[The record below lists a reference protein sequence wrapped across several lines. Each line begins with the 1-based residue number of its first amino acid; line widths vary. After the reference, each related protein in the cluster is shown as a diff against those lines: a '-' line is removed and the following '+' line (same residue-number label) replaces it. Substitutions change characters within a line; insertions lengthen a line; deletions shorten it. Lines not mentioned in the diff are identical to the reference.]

1 MLVKRNCLVCLILAL
16 SSSISTYS
24 QIVQIKGTVL
34 DKTTQKALQ
43 GVSIQVS
50 KYKGSVT
57 NSKGF
62 FSISV
67 DTSINTYQLKFSFIG
82 YKKVTINCLPNVSNI
97 VELIPAS
104 SNLKE
109 VIVSTRAKTL
119 IERAI
124 DKIPVNYPS
133 KPFMINGIYRVYN
146 IVNDSDY
153 YYKADGVIKVFSR
166 AYTEDNGKQQV
177 KLIQNKFVLRE
188 NKLSKYYNT
197 PTEKYRWVGQFYG
210 IGDYVFNR
218 PDYINKK
225 YLKNYVYTEREKIVF
240 EGRKVYVVDFES
252 KTKKQVEGTVY
263 LDTATLAFLK
273 FDITRYNVNEIF
285 FVPISIAT
293 HSTTYQLINGKWYVK
308 ESQGESEFV
317 TNNDAHYFS
326 NFVTTSVDTNNV
338 KSFDYQDVLQ
348 RRDENIKTLKEG
360 NKDDWATY
368 DSLFKK
374 EEVAGKIPLMK
385 VPNIGTTKT
394 IRKTNFIDA
403 AYKYLRSENIYLMLS
418 LAKQPIDTK
427 NSNYN
432 SLAEYGLGLS
442 NSFRLHRG
450 LFFEFGTKTF
460 YGLGGIF
467 TVTSHYQLDYHF
479 KLNKSHRPFFIM
491 PYAGYSR
498 TSIIKQK
505 ENIEQ
510 SFKSWV
516 FGVNLSIE
524 MTRKRCFYIAPAY
537 HYNYYQGGTYTG
549 IKPTNFS
556 FSIGYL
562 FKR

>member
-1 MLVKRNCLVCLILAL
+1 MLVKSNHLVYLLL
-16 SSSISTYS
+16 TLLSSISAYS
-24 QIVQIKGTVL
+24 QIVQIKGAVV
-34 DKTTQKALQ
+34 DKTTQKPLQ
-43 GVSIQVS
+43 GVSIQAS

-57 NSKGF
+57 NNKGF
-62 FSISV
+62 FSINI
-67 DTSINTYQLKFSFIG
+67 DTSINTSQLSFSFIG
-82 YKKVTINCLPNVSNI
+82 YKKVTINCLLNVSNLI
-97 VELIPAS
+97 ELLPAS

-124 DKIPVNYPS
+124 DKIPDNYPN
-133 KPFMINGIYRVYN
+133 KPFVVNGIYRVYN

-153 YYKADGVIKVFSR
+153 YYKADGVVKAYSP
-166 AYTEDNGKQQV
+166 AYTENNGKQQV

-197 PTEKYRWVGQFYG
+197 PTDKHTWVGQFYG
-210 IGDYVFNR
+210 IGDYVLNR

-225 YLKNYVYTEREKIVF
+225 YLKNYVYSEREKIVF

-252 KTKKQVEGTVY
+252 KTKKQIEGTIY
-263 LDTATLAFLK
+263 LDTATLAFVK
-273 FDITRYNVNEIF
+273 FDITRYNVKEIF

-293 HSTTYQLINGKWYVK
+293 NSTTYQLINGKWYVK
-308 ESQGESEFV
+308 ESQGENKYA
-317 TNNDAHYFS
+317 TNHDEHYIR
-326 NFVTTSVDTNNV
+326 NFATTSVDTNEV
-338 KSFDYQDVLQ
+338 KSFDYQEVLQ

-374 EEVAGKIPLMK
+374 EEVAGNIPVMK
-385 VPNIGTTKT
+385 VPDVDTTKT
-394 IRKTNFIDA
+394 IKNTNVISALF
-403 AYKYLRSENIYLMLS
+403 KYLRSENTYLMLS
-418 LAKQPIDTK
+418 LAKQPIDAV
-427 NSNYN
+427 NSNYGFI
-432 SLAEYGLGLS
+432 AEYGLGLS
-442 NSFRLHRG
+442 NGFRLYRG

-467 TVTSHYQLDYHF
+467 TVTSHYQLDYQF
-479 KLNKSHRPFFIM
+479 KLNKSHRPFFVM

-498 TSIIKQK
+498 TSIINQK
-505 ENIEQ
+505 ENIKQ

-524 MTRKRCFYIAPAY
+524 MNSKRSFFIAPAY

-549 IKPTNFS
+549 IEPTNFS
-556 FSIGYL
+556 FSIGYI